1 MVVLDTPQMT
11 GRPAQMMGFM
21 DAIKNAIMNN
31 YANFSG
37 RASRSEY
44 WWFFLFGFLT
54 AIPAMILDG
63 LTGIEIIDA
72 GAGAS
77 YGPFYIL
84 TVIGFFIP
92 SLSLIVRRLHDS
104 GRSGWWYF
112 IAFVPCVG
120 FIILLVGRLSWPG
133 FVIYFVGANPFGRRK
148 NIERTRD
155 LFLAGN

>member
-21 DAIKNAIMNN
+21 DAVKNAIMNN

-120 FIILLVGRLSWPG
+120 FIILLVFLIQDGQPHPNAYG
-133 FVIYFVGANPFGRRK
+133 EVPT
-148 NIERTRD
+148 NILPAE
-155 LFLAGN
+155 